1 MFRLIARIFGGG
13 GPARKGASYEKTGQ
27 LLEQGMSVE
36 QIARERGL
44 ATSTIAGHLERLI
57 DRGMDIDL
65 RPMLPAPRKFE
76 EIRRVIGEMGGSPLP
91 PVKERLGYGYSYCE
105 IKIVRAFLRQQGKL
119 PY

>member
-1 MFRLIARIFGGG
+1 MFRLIARIFGWGG
-13 GPARKGASYEKTGQ
+13 SAPKGASYEKTGQ

-44 ATSTIAGHLERLI
+44 ATSTIAGHLERLV

-65 RPMLPAPRKFE
+65 RPMLPAPRKFVA
-76 EIRRVIGEMGGSPLP
+76 IRRAIEETGASPLP
-91 PVKERLGYGYSYCE
+91 PVKERLGYGYSYSE

-119 PY
+119 PN